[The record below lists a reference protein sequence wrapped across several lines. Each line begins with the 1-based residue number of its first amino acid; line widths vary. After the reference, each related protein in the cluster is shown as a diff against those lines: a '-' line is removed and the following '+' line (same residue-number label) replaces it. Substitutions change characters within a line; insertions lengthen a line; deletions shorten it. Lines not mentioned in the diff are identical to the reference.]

1 MTSVISRRFLLLV
14 LIAGFASLAFAETVS
29 ECQALI
35 ANLKAETQGVV
46 ITGQNAETKD
56 RPGLIAK
63 LDAASLAL
71 DRGKF
76 CDAIQK
82 LNDFKTKI
90 NQLIL
95 AGSINQD
102 LTQARQDNSCSQ
114 TRIRQLTASA
124 ISPRRP
130 VSRAL
135 EVGSFPVRD

>member
-1 MTSVISRRFLLLV
+1 MKSVISRRFLLLV

-46 ITGQNAETKD
+46 ITGQNPETKD

-95 AGSINQD
+95 AGRINQD
-102 LTQARQDNSCSQ
+102 PNAGTTGQQLLADADTAINCIRNLAAQAGVQC
-114 TRIRQLTASA
+114 
-124 ISPRRP
+124 P
-130 VSRAL
+130 
-135 EVGSFPVRD
+135 